1 MTRRRTLRRLF
12 HFSQYWEQTSLT
24 RALCTTKQGN
34 NAAVCKACE
43 SKTSEDAESVERQ
56 CAHKERGCDMEAHA
70 FLDTIAMSS
79 FACHKVANR
88 ILKVRVDGSGC
99 HQPAMFFQRMG

>member
-1 MTRRRTLRRLF
+1 MLEEIHE
-12 HFSQYWEQTSLT
+12 HFASVYQDKGNN
-24 RALCTTKQGN
+24 AAGN

-43 SKTSEDAESVERQ
+43 SKISEDAESVERQ
-56 CAHKERGCDMEAHA
+56 CAHKERGCDMEAHS

-79 FACHKVANR
+79 LACHKVANR

-99 HQPAMFFQRMG
+99 HQPAMVFQRMG